1 MCDVFVVIN
10 CVTVNEMNCAHKGS
24 SLAVVTMLEAG
35 QLSNCSILGS
45 AKEFYFLQS
54 IQPGSGTH
62 QASFSVGTRGS
73 PKGEVAGVQS

>member
-1 MCDVFVVIN
+1 MN
-10 CVTVNEMNCAHKGS
+10 CVHKGI
-24 SLAVVTMLEAG
+24 SLGVLTTLQAG
-35 QLSNCSILGS
+35 QMSICSMLGR

-62 QASFSVGTRGS
+62 QASSSVGTRGC

>member
-1 MCDVFVVIN
+1 MN
-10 CVTVNEMNCAHKGS
+10 CVREAS
-24 SLAVVTMLEAG
+24 SLGVVTMLQAG

-62 QASFSVGTRGS
+62 QASSSVGIRGC